1 MILVPVVRGKNIKSV
16 MGNKERFKLIPSV
29 YAVFIK
35 EGKILLLR
43 RYQTGYE
50 DGNYGLPAGHAD
62 GEETM
67 REALIREVAEEVGA
81 QIDVNDLE
89 LVLTMHRW
97 CGDHERIDLF
107 FTVKRWEGEIKNLE
121 PHKCDDLSWFS
132 LDRLPGNI
140 IPYIRTAIDC
150 YLNGT
155 KYCEFNWDK

>member
-1 MILVPVVRGKNIKSV
+1 MSSPARNVKGVTVNKN
-16 MGNKERFKLIPSV
+16 MQKERFKLIPSV
-29 YAVFIK
+29 YAFFIR

-67 REALIREVAEEVGA
+67 RNALIREVSEEVGA
-81 QIDVNDLE
+81 RIDINDLK

-107 FTVKRWEGEIKNLE
+107 FAVEHWDGEIGNME
-121 PHKCDDLSWFS
+121 PNKCDDLQWFPI
-132 LDRLPGNI
+132 DQLPQNTI
-140 IPYIRTAIDC
+140 LYIRAAIEC
-150 YLNGT
+150 FLVGIR
-155 KYCEFNWDK
+155 YCEFGW